1 MAPTGLKLQKRKNL
15 EKGIFQ
21 AGKEVLGRGQ
31 KHCKKDLKRIFSDKL
46 KENSNK
52 GQTHH
57 NQKKFFKR
65 KNPTA
70 QHLRNLKKMPQMGHL
85 LGKTKTMKNLRQIE
99 TITKTIA
106 MANKAS
112 RLTMKVAKESINRL
126 IRTIS
131 KLCRRAAGRKI
142 TLCLAEATKIS
153 RMNLA

>member
-1 MAPTGLKLQKRKNL
+1 
-15 EKGIFQ
+15 
-21 AGKEVLGRGQ
+21 
-31 KHCKKDLKRIFSDKL
+31 
-46 KENSNK
+46 
-52 GQTHH
+52 
-57 NQKKFFKR
+57 
-65 KNPTA
+65 
-70 QHLRNLKKMPQMGHL
+70 MGHL

-153 RMNLA
+153 RMNLAWERRRKFSFRNLCLPPHSESDAISILSFKLILFFCLIFLYNGYMYIYIYVHIFIFHI